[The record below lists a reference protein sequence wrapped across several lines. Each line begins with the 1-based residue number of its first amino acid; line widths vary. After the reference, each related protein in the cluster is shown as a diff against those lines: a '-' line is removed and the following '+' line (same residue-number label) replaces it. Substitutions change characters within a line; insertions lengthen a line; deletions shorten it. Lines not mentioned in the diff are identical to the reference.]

1 MNKMNYS
8 QDILDIKNMKDSY
21 IKLDENKVKIIK
33 NLLKTQKIT
42 KIAKMF
48 NVATGTIRSINNG
61 ITWKHVTI

>member
-33 NLLKTQKIT
+33 NLLKTQK
-42 KIAKMF
+42 
-48 NVATGTIRSINNG
+48 NNENC
-61 ITWKHVTI
+61 KDV